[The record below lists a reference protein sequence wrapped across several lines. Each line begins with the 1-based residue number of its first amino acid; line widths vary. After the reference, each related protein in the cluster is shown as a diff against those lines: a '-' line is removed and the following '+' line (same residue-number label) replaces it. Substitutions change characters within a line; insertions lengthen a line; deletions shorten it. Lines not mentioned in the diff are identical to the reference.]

1 MVVVFDSGSLL
12 AILFVCKITDI
23 AYYTAMMLISSNVY
37 LMFSLRITLL
47 RWVAKLRVSEG

>member
-1 MVVVFDSGSLL
+1 MVVDFDSGSLL